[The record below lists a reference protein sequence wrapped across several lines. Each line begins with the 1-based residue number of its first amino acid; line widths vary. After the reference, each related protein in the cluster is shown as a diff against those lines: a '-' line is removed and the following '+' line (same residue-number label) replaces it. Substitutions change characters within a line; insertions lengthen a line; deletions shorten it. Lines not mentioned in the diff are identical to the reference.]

1 VIVDVIDENFLTCCV
16 SSNRF
21 NFSISTDGVGCRV
34 QYVLTEKSLQDP
46 IREIFREIIDEEMKT
61 MREEKKN
68 KNETDEEEEE
78 RLLKYKRKRMN
89 QCCAN
94 LGTLLPPEEWS
105 TPKATKLNE
114 EEIDKVRGMVRSGK
128 FRCLYVDPGETCA
141 VSFIEDG
148 KEGYT
153 NIPGGII
160 SQERSSALIQWNKGL
175 KKNPEIGRAI
185 SSCKGGKSTNPA
197 TFHKYVR
204 TYLGTLNDRF
214 SLLSS
219 TKFLNGRFHDVGVK
233 RREDHR
239 FAMRLLKNQKVFKGF

>member
-1 VIVDVIDENFLTCCV
+1 MVDSI
-16 SSNRF
+16 RF

-34 QYVLTEKSLQDP
+34 QYVITEKSLKDP
-46 IREIFREIIDEEMKT
+46 IKEELREIIDEEIKT
-61 MREEKKN
+61 LKEEKKN
-68 KNETDEEEEE
+68 ENETDEEEEE
-78 RLLKYKRKRMN
+78 RLKKYKRKRMR

-94 LGTLLPPEEWS
+94 LGALLPPEEWS

-114 EEIDKVRGMVRSGK
+114 DEINKVRGMVDSKR

-175 KKNPEIGRAI
+175 KKYPEIGRAI
-185 SSCKGGKSTNPA
+185 SSCKGGKSTNPQI
-197 TFHKYVR
+197 FHKYVKS
-204 TYLGTLNDRF
+204 YLLTMHQRF
-214 SLLSS
+214 ALLSS
-219 TKFLNGRFHDVGVK
+219 PKFLNARFHDVGVK